1 MCVPVLLVPPSLICA
16 SADGEPALYESM
28 SASLRPTASQDW
40 EWGNFTSDDLRRY
53 INIGAYM
60 NAAPY
65 FVHESCPMS
74 RSYSVFRNM
83 GLRHLPVVDV
93 QNQVRR
99 PRPLPATPAM
109 AMKLR
114 PRTRRWLAC

>member
-1 MCVPVLLVPPSLICA
+1 VPPSVSVSLCVNLWLLL
-16 SADGEPALYESM
+16 SVFLRVKSDGEPALYESM
-28 SASLRPTASQDW
+28 SSSLRPTASQDW
-40 EWGNFTSDDLRRY
+40 EWGNFTSHDLKRY

-74 RSYSVFRNM
+74 RSYSIFRNM

-93 QNQVRR
+93 QNQV
-99 PRPLPATPAM
+99 
-109 AMKLR
+109 KD
-114 PRTRRWLAC
+114 